1 MEATSDVA
9 HDHIALRDIVIASF
23 SISANVTIKACGSD
37 FRLTTVYGPSRREH
51 KHAFL
56 NHLRSLRP
64 SDSAKWLIVGDF
76 NLIYKAKDKNN
87 RRLNLQLMRRFR
99 SALAFCELKEIHLQN
114 RKFTWSNER
123 RWPTQSRIDRFF
135 CNEAWDIAFDDHTLH
150 ALSSNHSD
158 HCPLLLARS
167 SGPRRPRPFKFENF
181 WLKLPRFH
189 ETVQQAWNQPS
200 HHTEPFH
207 RLGHKLHVTAKAL
220 RSWSASITSDAKLK
234 FFMAQTVFHLFDLLQ
249 EARPLSDAEFNIRSK
264 LKRRLLGWAVLER
277 ARKRQC
283 SRVRNLREGDANT
296 RFFHLK
302 ANGRRRKNFI

>member
-1 MEATSDVA
+1 M
-9 HDHIALRDIVIASF
+9 
-23 SISANVTIKACGSD
+23 
-37 FRLTTVYGPSRREH
+37 
-51 KHAFL
+51 
-56 NHLRSLRP
+56 
-64 SDSAKWLIVGDF
+64 
-76 NLIYKAKDKNN
+76 
-87 RRLNLQLMRRFR
+87 
-99 SALAFCELKEIHLQN
+99 
-114 RKFTWSNER
+114 
-123 RWPTQSRIDRFF
+123 SRIDRFF

-150 ALSSNHSD
+150 AFSSNHSD

-220 RSWSASITSDAKLK
+220 RSWSASLISDAKLK
-234 FFMAQTVFHLFDLLQ
+234 FFMAQTVIHLFEVMQ
-249 EARPLSDAEFNIRSK
+249 ETRPLSDAKFNIRSK
-264 LKRRLLGWAVLER
+264 LKQRLLGWAVIER

-283 SRVRNLREGDANT
+283 SRVRNLREEDANT

-302 ANGRRRKNFI
+302 ANGQRRKNFIQRLRTHEGWAVTHQDKSSVVQSHFTAFMAAPSQRTCVINWPALNLPRVDLSHLDKPFDENEIKFAISQLPSDSAPGPDGFTGACFKKCWNI